1 MTHAY
6 DRCTLGLLA
15 QRGNRTQCRPTVYR
29 LIVWSVMVDCHEGEV
44 FIVWGM
50 LVLRYILLLL
60 YTVGEIVNIIMVVY
74 NFLFFSSAVVYFDVE
89 ECSTISGSVT

>member
-1 MTHAY
+1 MTHVY

-29 LIVWSVMVDCHEGEV
+29 LVVWSVMVDCHEGEV
-44 FIVWGM
+44 FIFWGM

-74 NFLFFSSAVVYFDVE
+74 SFLFFSSAVVYLV
-89 ECSTISGSVT
+89 